1 MALQKTVTTPQGF
14 TAPNAYHRIE
24 AIRIAG
30 KTAMQ
35 FNVYSHID
43 GQTVPFFAEYLFD
56 CPYTVSG
63 ENPIKQAYEY
73 LKTQTEFTGATDC

>member
-1 MALQKTVTTPQGF
+1 MALKKTVITPQGF
-14 TAPNAYHRIE
+14 QATNAYHRVE
-24 AIRIAG
+24 AIRITG

-56 CPYTVSG
+56 CPYDVSG
-63 ENPIKQAYEY
+63 ENPLKQAYEY
-73 LKTQTEFTGATDC
+73 LKTQLEFAGATDC